1 MYGMRPSGHLAHPL
15 WRRFAVLAAGSVAV
29 LFFGLIAL
37 TSFHF
42 VPLFP
47 LLWVL
52 PFLAVRAM
60 WAASARAV
68 HLPSGGRDSD
78 DGKETELL
86 VALERR
92 GQITA
97 TRVALETSL
106 GVGEADERLSRL
118 AEKGHLRV
126 RPTGGASRTP
136 CGTRIGVRPEVLR
149 PAGVRSGTTRRE
161 RADGFSTRRR
171 GW

>member
-1 MYGMRPSGHLAHPL
+1 
-15 WRRFAVLAAGSVAV
+15 V

-42 VPLFP
+42 VPLFPLFP

-97 TRVALETSL
+97 TRVAPETSL

-126 RPTGGASRTP
+126 RRLRGEPRVLPVGRGSASGPRY
-136 CGTRIGVRPEVLR
+136 
-149 PAGVRSGTTRRE
+149 SGPP
-161 RADGFSTRRR
+161 G
-171 GW
+171 

>member
-37 TSFHF
+37 TPFHF

-126 RPTGGASRTP
+126 DAYGGSLAYSLWDADRRQARGTP
-136 CGTRIGVRPEVLR
+136 
-149 PAGVRSGTTRRE
+149 A
-161 RADGFSTRRR
+161 RR
-171 GW
+171 GEIGDDAP

>member
-15 WRRFAVLAAGSVAV
+15 RRRFAVLAAGSVAV

-37 TSFHF
+37 TPFHF

-68 HLPSGGRDSD
+68 HLPSGGRDGD
-78 DGKETELL
+78 DSMERELL
-86 VALERR
+86 EALERR

-97 TRVALETSL
+97 IRAALETPL

-126 RPTGGASRTP
+126 DAYGGSLAYSLWDADRRQARGTP
-136 CGTRIGVRPEVLR
+136 
-149 PAGVRSGTTRRE
+149 A
-161 RADGFSTRRR
+161 RR
-171 GW
+171 GEIGDDAP